1 MRFAYFKFGVTGL
14 TGAVRSATL
23 RLYVSEG
30 TTGGGYVYRSSNN
43 LSDGTP
49 WTERAL
55 TWRNQPTVIG
65 SPLAA
70 FNNLPASTSQDF
82 DVTSAVAGNG
92 TVSLQVRVAST
103 DQAEFPSR
111 ESRMMEQRPRLII
124 VQAP

>member
-14 TGAVRSATL
+14 TGAVRSATF
-23 RLYVSEG
+23 RIYVSEG
-30 TTGGGYVYRSSNN
+30 TAGGGYVYRSSNN

-70 FNNLPASTSQDF
+70 FNSLPAGTSQDF